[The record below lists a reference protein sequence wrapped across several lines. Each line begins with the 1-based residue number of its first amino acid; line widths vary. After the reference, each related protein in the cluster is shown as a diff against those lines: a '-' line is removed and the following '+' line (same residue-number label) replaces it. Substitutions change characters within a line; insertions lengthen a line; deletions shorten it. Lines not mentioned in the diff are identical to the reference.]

1 MNQEIKFI
9 CSHCEQKMLVD
20 ASAIGLTINCPSCG
34 KELIVPAESMRAVS
48 PPSPVRPRTQVA
60 PAERPAPR
68 SSTVAETISGTISPA
83 DSRQDLIAASVQ
95 NSRLESEVTELRQQL
110 KKARSDFNRV
120 SQERDEAISRVH
132 QLTPQLDSA
141 RSSILGY
148 EQTVDALQQQILQA
162 EADVVE
168 ARQRLGDTQSE
179 RTVAMREIQGLQQ
192 RVSEQEQELASLWA
206 ELNAATGKGQA
217 LEAELAKVREN
228 LTAVEHAS
236 ELLKSELADLG
247 KERDSL
253 RRSVSESGLGQE
265 LVSVRELLAASEKEC
280 KRLSLNSRQLTS
292 DVNASEKALNE
303 RADLIRTLK
312 KELENARLSA
322 ESSSESKTDNDYEV
336 LRGIIARQ
344 NSELQQKHA
353 QLVRLKRA
361 RLGVQFVYALF
372 ALALASIIIWA
383 VKVVPKLKPG
393 SFFDF

>member
-1 MNQEIKFI
+1 MNHEIKFI

-20 ASAIGLTINCPSCG
+20 ASAIGLTIACPSCG
-34 KELIVPAESMRAVS
+34 KELIVPAESMLAVS
-48 PPSPVRPRTQVA
+48 PPAPIRPRSHVV
-60 PAERPAPR
+60 PADRPAPR
-68 SSTVAETISGTISPA
+68 STTVAETIAGISAP

-110 KKARSDFNRV
+110 KKARSDLNRI
-120 SQERDEAISRVH
+120 SLERDEAISQVH

-148 EQTVDALQQQILQA
+148 EQTVDALQQRILQA

-168 ARQRLGDTQSE
+168 ARQRLEETQSE
-179 RTVAMREIQGLQQ
+179 RTVAVRDIQGLQQ
-192 RVSEQEQELASLWA
+192 RIVVQEQELASLWA
-206 ELNAATGKGQA
+206 ELTAATGRGQA
-217 LEAELAKVREN
+217 LEVELAKTCEN

-236 ELLKSELADLG
+236 ESLKSELADLG

-265 LVSVRELLAASEKEC
+265 LVSVREQLASAEKEC

-292 DVNASEKALNE
+292 DVNAAEKARNE
-303 RADLIRTLK
+303 RDDLIRTLK
-312 KELENARLSA
+312 KELENARRSA
-322 ESSSESKTDNDYEV
+322 ESSSETKGNNDNDV

-372 ALALASIIIWA
+372 ALALAGIIIWA
-383 VKVVPKLKPG
+383 VKVVPKLNPG

>member
-1 MNQEIKFI
+1 
-9 CSHCEQKMLVD
+9 MLVD

-34 KELIVPAESMRAVS
+34 KELIVPAESVRAVS
-48 PPSPVRPRTQVA
+48 PPSPARPRTQVA
-60 PAERPAPR
+60 PAERPLPR
-68 SSTVAETISGTISPA
+68 SSTVAETIAGTISPA

-95 NSRLESEVTELRQQL
+95 NSRLESEITELRQQL
-110 KKARSDFNRV
+110 KKARLDFNRV

-168 ARQRLGDTQSE
+168 ARQRLGETQSE

-192 RVSEQEQELASLWA
+192 HVATQEQELASLWA
-206 ELNAATGKGQA
+206 ELTAATGKGQA
-217 LEAELAKVREN
+217 LEAELATVREN

-236 ELLKSELADLG
+236 ESLKLELADIG

-265 LVSVRELLAASEKEC
+265 LVSIREQLATAEKEC
-280 KRLSLNSRQLTS
+280 KRLSLHSRQLAS
-292 DVNASEKALNE
+292 DVEAAEKVRQE
-303 RADLIRTLK
+303 RDDLIRTLK
-312 KELENARLSA
+312 AELERRSTAA
-322 ESSSESKTDNDYEV
+322 TSEAKSNSDIEV
-336 LRGIIARQ
+336 LRGIIAR
-344 NSELQQKHA
+344 

-361 RLGVQFVYALF
+361 RLGVQFAYVMF
-372 ALALASIIIWA
+372 ALTLAGLLFLAWKM
-383 VKVVPKLKPG
+383 VTKLKPG
-393 SFFDF
+393 SLLDF